1 MIQPLFE
8 HLPDIA
14 SSLAGA
20 EHLLLFFD
28 FDGTLA
34 PIGDDPSAAFMSRQA
49 AAALSVLA
57 GREGISLAIISGRAL
72 SDLRERVGLES
83 LIYAGNHGLEI
94 SGPEFDFVQ
103 PDAAQR
109 IKPLGELARHL
120 RTRLRYIPGVQV
132 ENKVLSASVHFR
144 RAAVPSWKEIGE
156 IVRTAVGPLGNL
168 FEVTLGRKV
177 YEIRPLVNWH
187 KGNAVRWIK
196 EAAGMQKALPVYVGD
211 DLTDEDAFTALPEGI
226 TVNVG
231 RVVTTSARYYIER
244 QEAVAEFLVWLA
256 ESRNGHRPS
265 VVCAESGG
273 AGL

>member
-1 MIQPLFE
+1 MIEPLFE

-14 SSLAGA
+14 SSLAAA
-20 EHLLLFFD
+20 EQLLLFFD

-34 PIGDDPSAAFMSRQA
+34 PIVDESSEARMPRESRE
-49 AAALSVLA
+49 ALSVLA
-57 GREGISLAIISGRAL
+57 GWKGITLAIISGRAL
-72 SDLRERVGLES
+72 ADLRERVGLEN

-94 SGPEFDFVQ
+94 SGPGLDFVQ

-144 RAAVPSWKEIGE
+144 RAAVPTWEEIGE

-177 YEIRPLVNWH
+177 YEIRPRVNWH
-187 KGNAVRWIK
+187 KGMAVRWIK
-196 EAAGMQKALPVYVGD
+196 EAAGMQKAVPVYVGD

-231 RVVTTSARYYIER
+231 RAVTTSARYYIER
-244 QEAVAEFLVWLA
+244 QEAVQQFLVWLA
-256 ESRNGHRPS
+256 ESRNGDRRR
-265 VVCAESGG
+265 VVCAEGGG